1 MTAGIKSAAIDHQK
15 AIVTMLAVFVADVA
29 QKVVVL
35 VGPDEL
41 AGVFVFVLVIM
52 AKKDRLEIADVLDV
66 ELAIILVAKLEIDA
80 LGVGMADLFD
90 LKTLVI
96 SEFPAVDF
104 DDARAGDAGDAERQA
119 TDAKTN

>member
-96 SEFPAVDF
+96 SIFPGVDV
-104 DDARAGDAGDAERQA
+104 DDARAGDAGDTERQA

>member
-1 MTAGIKSAAIDHQK
+1 MTAGIEAAVIDHQI

-29 QKVVVL
+29 QLVVVFI
-35 VGPDEL
+35 GPDDF
-41 AGVFVFVLVIM
+41 AGVFVFVVM
-52 AKKDRLEIADVLDV
+52 AKKDRLDFAGVLIV
-66 ELAIILVAKLEIDA
+66 ELAIILVTKLEIEA
-80 LGVGMADLFD
+80 LGVGVADLFD

>member
-1 MTAGIKSAAIDHQK
+1 MTAGIDAAVIDHQI
-15 AIVTMLAVFVADVA
+15 AIETMLAVFVADVA
-29 QKVVVL
+29 QLVVVL
-35 VGPDEL
+35 IGPDDF
-41 AGVFVFVLVIM
+41 AGVFVFVVM
-52 AKKDRLEIADVLDV
+52 AKKDRLDFAGVLIV
-66 ELAIILVAKLEIDA
+66 ELAIILVTKLEIEA
-80 LGVGMADLFD
+80 LGVGVADLFD

>member
-1 MTAGIKSAAIDHQK
+1 MTAGIEAAVIDHQI

-29 QKVVVL
+29 QLVVVL
-35 VGPDEL
+35 IGPDDF
-41 AGVFVFVLVIM
+41 AGVFVFVVM
-52 AKKDRLEIADVLDV
+52 AKKDRLDFAGVLIV
-66 ELAIILVAKLEIDA
+66 ELAIILVTKLEIEA
-80 LGVGMADLFD
+80 LGVGVADLFD